1 MSRLRA
7 RVFLLRRL
15 LAQAQ
20 VLLLLCALPLA
31 ALAQYAGPAVETCRA
46 YGDRELKKSGGDVRA
61 LVFDKDAALVIERY
75 TRKLGSQFVS
85 SVLTGNGAV
94 TRRIGPS
101 VELSFV
107 CLLASDKQ
115 ALFFYWA
122 SRKDAPTLAQC
133 QRGASPGE
141 CLQLLL
147 DLAERDLIEVAA
159 YRFQE
164 SLEADA
170 RAGNENASSAYRNAA
185 TTWRAYRDAECA
197 RRGPGGSDAW
207 RGCMVDLTR
216 RRYLDL
222 Q

>member
-1 MSRLRA
+1 MTQPLAFA
-7 RVFLLRRL
+7 RP
-15 LAQAQ
+15 
-20 VLLLLCALPLA
+20 LLLLLALPLA
-31 ALAQYAGPAVETCRA
+31 AWAQYSGPGVETCRA
-46 YGDRELKKSGGDVRA
+46 YGERELKKAGADVKA
-61 LVFDKDAALVIERY
+61 LVFDRDRALVIERY
-75 TRKLGSQFVS
+75 ARKAGNQFVS
-85 SVLTGNGAV
+85 SILSGNGAI
-94 TRRIGPS
+94 TRAIGPA

-107 CLLASDKQ
+107 CLLASEKQ
-115 ALFFYWA
+115 ALFFHWVP
-122 SRKDAPTLAQC
+122 RKDAPALAQC
-133 QRGASPGE
+133 QRGAAPGD

-147 DLAERDLIEVAA
+147 DLVERDLVEVAA
-159 YRFQE
+159 FRFQD

-170 RAGNENASSAYRNAA
+170 KAGNENASNAYRNAA

>member
-1 MSRLRA
+1 MRA
-7 RVFLLRRL
+7 WLPVL
-15 LAQAQ
+15 LA
-20 VLLLLCALPLA
+20 LLPLG

-46 YGDRELKKSGGDVRA
+46 FGERELRRGGADV
-61 LVFDKDAALVIERY
+61 KGLVIDRDRHLSIERV

-85 SVLTGNGAV
+85 SALWGNGAILRAV
-94 TRRIGPS
+94 GPA

-107 CLLASDKQ
+107 CLLASEKR
-115 ALFFYWA
+115 ALHFHWA
-122 SRKDAPTLAQC
+122 PRRDAAALAQC
-133 QRGASPGE
+133 RRGAAPGD

-147 DLAERDLIEVAA
+147 DLAERDLVEVAA

-170 RAGNENASSAYRNAA
+170 KSGNESASSAYRNAA
-185 TTWRAYRDAECA
+185 GAWRNYRDTECA
-197 RRGPGGSDAW
+197 RRGPVGSDEW
-207 RGCMVDLTR
+207 RACLVDLTR